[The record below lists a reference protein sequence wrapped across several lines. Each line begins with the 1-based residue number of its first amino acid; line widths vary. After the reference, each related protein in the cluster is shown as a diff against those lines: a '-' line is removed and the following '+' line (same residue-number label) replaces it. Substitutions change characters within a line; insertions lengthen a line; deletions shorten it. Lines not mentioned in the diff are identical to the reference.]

1 MVLEVGV
8 SLPSSPSK
16 GWGLNICKEFELS
29 TEDTRIHAR
38 GLGILPIEPR
48 AFKGRRLL
56 LLFARLAAHCT
67 GGASDSLT
75 SAEHWNR
82 TRGIHSVSA

>member
-1 MVLEVGV
+1 MVPEVGV

-16 GWGLNICKEFELS
+16 SWGLNICKEFELS

-38 GLGILPIEPR
+38 RLGILPIEPC

-56 LLFARLAAHCT
+56 LFCT
-67 GGASDSLT
+67 SC
-75 SAEHWNR
+75 SALHGWCLR
-82 TRGIHSVSA
+82 QC